1 LFPHLF
7 FEIEIMTENTS
18 GAGGGFSNRMTLG
31 LACFAHFVNDT
42 YSSFIY
48 PLLPLISLRLDLSPS
63 QAFWLIPVYA
73 LFSNLLQPVYGLISD
88 RWLRRGFALSG
99 PLLSAV
105 FLSAMGASS
114 SFVALVALLAVGGLG
129 VGVFHPQ
136 AAAMAA
142 HASGERR
149 RIGMSM
155 FSAAGTLGTAFG
167 PLLVTRMIEYRGVE
181 STPWLAAFGVIVTA
195 FLFWS
200 LPPLEKPSAAQ
211 LKANAEAGGL
221 ARALQ
226 LASGPL
232 LLLYVVTVVRAGT
245 QVLVNSYYPFLLKGQ
260 GASLATVGDVLTI
273 FLFAGGV
280 GGLSGGFI
288 AERVGGRAVT
298 IFSGLLSG
306 PFLIAAFLSPGTPGL
321 ALLAIGGCL
330 LGATIPVNVA
340 MAQELVPQR
349 TATISALMMGFA
361 WGVGSLA
368 PRLFEP
374 LTAHVGGYR
383 GAMIIAAVLTILSAV
398 PAFWLPQ
405 DARAALRQAG
415 RRREPAMAAGD

>member
-1 LFPHLF
+1 LFPYFF

-18 GAGGGFSNRMTLG
+18 GASGGFSNRMTLG

-105 FLSAMGASS
+105 FLSAMGVSN
-114 SFVALVALLAVGGLG
+114 SFFALAMLLVVGG
-129 VGVFHPQ
+129 VGVGIFHPQ
-136 AAAMAA
+136 AAAIAA

-167 PLLVTRMIEYRGVE
+167 PLIVTRMIEYRGVE
-181 STPWLAAFGVIVTA
+181 TTPWLALFGVAAVA

-211 LKANAEAGGL
+211 LRANAEAGGL

-232 LLLYVVTVVRAGT
+232 LLLYIVTVIRAGT
-245 QVLVNSYYPFLLKGQ
+245 QILVNSYYPFLLKGQ
-260 GASLATVGDVLTI
+260 GASLGTIGDVLTI
-273 FLFAGGV
+273 FLFAGGI

-306 PFLIAAFLSPGTPGL
+306 PFLIAGFLLPGTFGL
-321 ALLAIGGCL
+321 SMLAIGGCL

-374 LTAHVGGYR
+374 LTSYIGGYR
-383 GAMIIAAVLTILSAV
+383 GVMIIAAVMTIMSAGL
-398 PAFWLPQ
+398 AMWLPQ
-405 DARAALRQAG
+405 DARTKLRNL
-415 RRREPAMAAGD
+415 RTSSEPAMAAGD